1 MYLFCK
7 LMIKKL
13 LTLLIVLISSV
24 SYADTIKT
32 DVLVVGGGASGVAA
46 AIQSARS
53 NVKTMLIEQGPWL
66 GGAMTA
72 GGVCILEA
80 NRNLPNGFYG
90 EFRERVKNFYKVRL
104 GYDTTFN
111 AVLTFEPSVGAA
123 ILKRLTDTVKN
134 LTVKLNTPFT
144 TIKKDGNGWEVSITV
159 NGKTDVIKAKAVVDA
174 TEYADVATTAGAIFN
189 TGFDSR
195 KETGE
200 AQAPADPTNQI
211 QDISWVAILKDYG
224 RTADKTIARP
234 EGYEPS
240 QYACLKRIDIKKMLK
255 AGSLINDK
263 YMMNWNDCANQYSV
277 TSNDLSPENRAE
289 TFRKA
294 RLHTLGVI
302 YYMQTELGYKNIGLA
317 DEFPTKDK
325 LPLIPYVRENK
336 RAYGE
341 VRMVLDDIYTPYTRG
356 SRLYRTSIG
365 IGDAIPGQHYIT
377 PGAPKIKYPP
387 FPPYSVPLGSIVVKD
402 AVNLFV
408 TEKGMSVTHLVNGS
422 ITNPAVQMAL
432 GQGVGASA
440 AWCAFF
446 NKTTKDLDVRH
457 IQDEILIYGGAIMPF
472 NDIPKSDP
480 AYRAVQQVG
489 ATGMLHGFRTETGQT
504 AQMLFKPDTTVYT
517 DEVKPYLNETFA
529 RSFLWFNKTQPGDNF
544 TVGNLLS
551 YISEMSLTDPETLER
566 MMRANWKSKYNF
578 TVAFDTKR
586 PVTRREFV
594 VLANKYLNPFSRK
607 VDLAGKIIN

>member
-13 LTLLIVLISSV
+13 LTLLFVLASATTF
-24 SYADTIKT
+24 ADTIKT

-53 NVKTMLIEQGPWL
+53 NVKTILIEQGPWL
-66 GGAMTA
+66 GGSMTA
-72 GGVCILEA
+72 GGMCILEA

-90 EFRERVKNFYKVRL
+90 EFRERIKNFYKVRL

-111 AVLTFEPSVGAA
+111 AVLNFEPSVGAS
-123 ILKRLTDTVKN
+123 ILKKLTDTVKN
-134 LTVKLNTPFT
+134 LTVRLSTPFT
-144 TIKKDGNGWEVSITV
+144 SIKKDGTGWEVSITV

-174 TEYADVATTAGAIFN
+174 TEFGDVATMAGALFN

-200 AQAPADPTNQI
+200 VLAPDNATNQI
-211 QDISWVAILKDYG
+211 QDISMIAILKDYG

-240 QYACLKRIDIKKMLK
+240 LYACLKKIDIKRMLK
-255 AGSLINDK
+255 AGALINDK
-263 YMMNWNDCANQYSV
+263 FMMNWNDCANQYSV
-277 TSNDLSPENRAE
+277 TSDDLSPEKRGE

-294 RLHTLGVI
+294 RLHTLGAI
-302 YYMQTELGYKNIGLA
+302 YYLQTELGYRNIGLA
-317 DEFPTKDK
+317 DEFPTRDH
-325 LPLIPYVRENK
+325 LPLIPYIRENK

-341 VRMVLDDIYTPYTRG
+341 VRMVLDDIYTPYDRG

-365 IGDAIPGQHYIT
+365 IGDALPGQHYIV

-387 FPPYSVPLGSIVVKD
+387 FPPYSVPLGAIVVKD

-408 TEKGMSVTHLVNGS
+408 TEKAMSVTHLVNGS
-422 ITNPAVQMAL
+422 ITDPAVQMAL

-446 NKTTKDLDVRH
+446 GKTTKELDVRK
-457 IQDEILIYGGAIMPF
+457 IQDEVLIYGGSVMPF
-472 NDIPKSDP
+472 SDIPKSDP

-489 ATGMLHGFRTETGQT
+489 CTGMLKGFRTVTGTT

-517 DEVKPYLNETFA
+517 DEVKPYLNEIYT
-529 RSFLWFNKTQPGDNF
+529 RSFLWFNKTQPGDDF

-566 MMRANWKSKYNF
+566 IMRANWKSKYNF

-594 VLANKYLNPFSRK
+594 VLANKYLNPFARK
-607 VDLAGKIIN
+607 VDLAGKMIN